1 MSKAKVAPEP
11 APTSEPVS
19 DAKMPKAALL
29 RRLMEIENTIQNIT
43 ASKTLDGYKSLP
55 LHTAARRGDMRE
67 VASLLPT
74 HHTSLSLRDE
84 SGWMPIHHAATA
96 GSSTLDAGAT
106 GGRAGSSEEEYS
118 KKLNN
123 RSP

>member
-43 ASKTLDGYKSLP
+43 ASKAASTVTNGCRC
-55 LHTAARRGDMRE
+55 TAARRGDMRE

-74 HHTSLSLRDE
+74 HHTSLSLRA
-84 SGWMPIHHAATA
+84 SPA
-96 GSSTLDAGAT
+96 GCPSTTRPRRRAIIFHGAG
-106 GGRAGSSEEEYS
+106 E
-118 KKLNN
+118 
-123 RSP
+123 